1 MKHIFAFLENILKV
15 SLTMSGNTDYQ
26 NKISL
31 SDLES
36 ILSEFYLKLFSTFVE
51 TSNCHPKQ

>member
-1 MKHIFAFLENILKV
+1 MKHLFAFLENILKA
-15 SLTMSGNTDYQ
+15 SFTMSGNTDYQ

-36 ILSEFYLKLFSTFVE
+36 ILSESI
-51 TSNCHPKQ
+51 